1 MATTAVRIRVTND
14 NEIPSQHDEV
24 SMEAANELFKS
35 LSGLTERGKEERVR
49 ERLPNSSEVTSKHIT
64 TKITKFTG
72 RRDKET

>member
-24 SMEAANELFKS
+24 SMEAAFELFKS
-35 LSGLTERGKEERVR
+35 LSGLTERGKEEKVR
-49 ERLPNSSEVTSKHIT
+49 ERFPNYCQGTSKVIA
-64 TKITKFTG
+64 TKVTKFTG